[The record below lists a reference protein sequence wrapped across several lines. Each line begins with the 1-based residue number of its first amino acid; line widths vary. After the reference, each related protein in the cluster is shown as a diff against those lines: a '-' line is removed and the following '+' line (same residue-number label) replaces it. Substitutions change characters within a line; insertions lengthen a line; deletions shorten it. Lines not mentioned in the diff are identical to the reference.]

1 MSTKTQNRKDDKDD
15 ITEASSS
22 EQQFQRE
29 QQQAVNK
36 VLDETRDNIKKTTN
50 EARKEIPRYTQ
61 IVNDYQENTIQAI
74 REITDNFVD
83 SQKDIIVN
91 SFRLWSDWMTSPR
104 QVAENYGK
112 VVSNFADN
120 AVSATRV
127 LNNTVFA
134 NLDSVN
140 TSVLHTKENVKE
152 LSKIGANTVK
162 TFQQVSSDN
171 IHKSST
177 TKNSNT

>member
-1 MSTKTQNRKDDKDD
+1 MSRKQVVKQ
-15 ITEASSS
+15 E
-22 EQQFQRE
+22 
-29 QQQAVNK
+29 
-36 VLDETRDNIKKTTN
+36 
-50 EARKEIPRYTQ
+50 KEIPRYSQ
-61 IVNDYQENTIQAI
+61 IINDYQHNTIQRI
-74 REITDNFVD
+74 RKITDNFVE
-83 SQKDIIVN
+83 SQKEIIVN

-104 QVAENYGK
+104 EIAENYGK

-140 TSVLHTKENVKE
+140 TSVQHTKENVKE

-171 IHKSST
+171 IHKSSST